1 MSADEPKK
9 QSVKNNDGFQHAP
22 KRASCSFHMD
32 PKSRHEAS
40 TTNLYDAL
48 NMINNDDV
56 LGEKGENTIHVDK
69 VDNSTPNVDIGLLGA
84 KGEEAGS
91 KMGKNK
97 EGDLADRESE
107 SDVEDNET
115 TCFMTSKISKRISS
129 SKSVGGTRRKSLS
142 EP

>member
-32 PKSRHEAS
+32 PKEKKVKI
-40 TTNLYDAL
+40 LYML
-48 NMINNDDV
+48 IRWK
-56 LGEKGENTIHVDK
+56 LGYLGRKGKKLVQRWE
-69 VDNSTPNVDIGLLGA
+69 
-84 KGEEAGS
+84 
-91 KMGKNK
+91 KNK
-97 EGDLADRESE
+97 EGDLADRDSE

-129 SKSVGGTRRKSLS
+129 LKSVGGTRRKSLY